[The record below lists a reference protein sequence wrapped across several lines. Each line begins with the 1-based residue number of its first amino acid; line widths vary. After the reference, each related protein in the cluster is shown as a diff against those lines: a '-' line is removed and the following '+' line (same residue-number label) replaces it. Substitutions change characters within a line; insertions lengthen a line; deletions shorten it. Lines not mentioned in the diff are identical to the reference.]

1 MAACERDPAPSEHT
15 VRISELSRRT
25 GATIPT
31 IKYYIREGLL
41 PAGRLTAANQA
52 EYDESHVARLD
63 LIRALREVAGLPIA
77 TIRATLDALAEPSP
91 GGRAGEHLGVALA
104 ALSDPLEI
112 PEEDADEYAAAAER
126 VDAVLATM
134 GWCVDEGSTARA
146 DLIRAVVAIDRNF
159 DGGVTEE
166 TLAGYA
172 STAAALA
179 SHEIPDDW
187 DPAGSPTDALRYA
200 VLGTVLFEP
209 VLTAMR
215 RLAHTD
221 RHLRLTGAVDQV
233 RT

>member
-1 MAACERDPAPSEHT
+1 MR
-15 VRISELSRRT
+15 VSELSRRT

-52 EYDESHVARLD
+52 DYDESHVARLD
-63 LIRALREVAGLPIA
+63 LIRALREVAGLPVA
-77 TIRATLDALAEPSP
+77 TIRATLDALADPSP
-91 GGRAGEHLGVALA
+91 GTEPGAHVGVALA
-104 ALSDPLEI
+104 SLSDPLDV
-112 PEEDADEYAAAAER
+112 PEEETDDYAAAAER
-126 VDAVLATM
+126 VDAVLAAM
-134 GWCVDEGSTARA
+134 GWHVDDASTARA
-146 DLIRAVVAIDRNF
+146 DLVRAVVAIDRNF

-166 TLAGYA
+166 ALTGYA

-179 SHEIPDDW
+179 TREIPDDW
-187 DPAGSPTDALRYA
+187 DPEGAPTDALRYA

-221 RHLRLTGAVDQV
+221 RHGRLTGTAG
-233 RT
+233 RAPT